1 MEPTRADVVKLSGPA
16 DLVAAV
22 PHLLGFVPTESIVL
36 MSLRGPRQ
44 RVGLTLRFDLAPPA
58 SDIAVARGLAHRIRQ
73 DNPDSVTIVVL
84 TEAADEDDTLPRR
97 ALVDAVRK
105 ALWVPLED
113 AILVRDGRWWS
124 YRCQNPR
131 CCPPEGTPLD
141 GASAGAVAVAAA
153 HAIHGRSVLPDRD
166 AVVRSVAPVC
176 GPAAMAV
183 EQAHDR
189 IIGSVIFRTHE
200 ERKAKLLALVTDL
213 IERYAD
219 PRALVSVDDA
229 ATIALSCTDVHA
241 RDALLGLMLDDE
253 EEDRLRRL
261 RCVPHSRGW
270 PMPGARALSRLRP

>member
-113 AILVRDGRWWS
+113 AIFVRWGRRGGS
-124 YRCQNPR
+124 RPR
-131 CCPPEGTPLD
+131 
-141 GASAGAVAVAAA
+141 
-153 HAIHGRSVLPDRD
+153 
-166 AVVRSVAPVC
+166 
-176 GPAAMAV
+176 
-183 EQAHDR
+183 
-189 IIGSVIFRTHE
+189 
-200 ERKAKLLALVTDL
+200 
-213 IERYAD
+213 D
-219 PRALVSVDDA
+219 PRAIGA
-229 ATIALSCTDVHA
+229 AGSRRRCP
-241 RDALLGLMLDDE
+241 LG
-253 EEDRLRRL
+253 
-261 RCVPHSRGW
+261 
-270 PMPGARALSRLRP
+270 RAGLRPGCHGCRAGPRPDHRIRDLPNT